1 MGVLLYKF
9 GLMLLFPIR
18 RLKPEIFH
26 YLIKLTKTGLRVL
39 VMGTGTTI
47 QLKKKALASPVHLK
61 NQAFAAKTGRTV
73 GFRKKSGIKNIL
85 ITNRNLADS

>member
-18 RLKPEIFH
+18 RLKPKFFH
-26 YLIKLTKTGLRVL
+26 YLIKVTKIKSRVL

-47 QLKKKALASPVHLK
+47 QLKKKALAGPVHLK
-61 NQAFAAKTGRTV
+61 NQACAAKTSRTV
-73 GFRKKSGIKNIL
+73 DFKKKSGIKCIL
-85 ITNRNLADS
+85 RTNRNLADS